1 MRYPNFKSC
10 KIAIIGLGYVGLPL
24 ALEFAKRKKCSFSG
38 KSLNRKVIGFDVK
51 LSRIKELENN
61 LDKTGETDLEDLK
74 NIKNI
79 SYTNDP
85 NKIINSDVFIVTVP
99 TPVDEIK
106 KPNLDFLN
114 KASCLIGEALK
125 KRKSQFLPIIIYE
138 STVFPGAT
146 EEICA
151 PLIEKVSGLV
161 YKEDFLCGYSP
172 ERINPGENTKKLRE
186 IIKITS
192 GCNSSCATWIDNL
205 YKSIIVAG
213 TYSAQSIKVAEA
225 AKVIENT
232 QRDLNIALVN
242 ELSIIFSKLKI
253 DTLDVL
259 DAASTKWNFLNF
271 RPGFVGGHCIGVDP
285 YYLTWKIEKE
295 GYKPEMILSGRKVNE
310 NMSRFFLEKITDH
323 MYKRKINIQ
332 SSRMLVLGCSFKE
345 DCPDIRNSKAIDF
358 IIRAKNQGFDVNLF
372 DPVADY
378 ANLEGLANEDLV
390 SEFPINRNYDV
401 LVIAVA
407 HKQFKKI
414 SLKHYE
420 NILNKKG
427 FIFDIKG
434 ILEKKDNV
442 LRP

>member
-1 MRYPNFKSC
+1 MRYPDFKNC
-10 KIAIIGLGYVGLPL
+10 KIAILGLGYVGLPL

-38 KSLNRKVIGFDVK
+38 KSLSRKVIGFDVK

-61 LDKTGETDLEDLK
+61 LDKTCETDLEDLK
-74 NIKNI
+74 NIKNL

-125 KRKSQFLPIIIYE
+125 KRKSEFLPIIIYE

-161 YKEDFLCGYSP
+161 YKKDFLCGYSP

-192 GCNSSCATWIDNL
+192 GCNPLCATWIDNL

-242 ELSIIFSKLKI
+242 ELSIIFSKLNI

-259 DAASTKWNFLNF
+259 DAASTKWNFANF
-271 RPGFVGGHCIGVDP
+271 RPGLVGGHCIGVDP
-285 YYLTWKIEKE
+285 YYLTWKIQQE
-295 GYKPEMILSGRKVNE
+295 GYKPEMILAGRKVNE
-310 NMSRFFLEKITDH
+310 KMSKFFLEKIINY
-323 MYKRKINIQ
+323 MSKIKIKIK
-332 SSRMLVLGCSFKE
+332 SPKMLVLGCSFKE

-358 IIRAKNQGFDVNLF
+358 IIRAKKKGFFVNIF
-372 DPVADY
+372 DPIADIS
-378 ANLEGLANEDLV
+378 NLDLQLKQNIV
-390 SEFPINRNYDV
+390 SIFPENKKYDV
-401 LVIAVA
+401 LVLAVA
-407 HKQFKKI
+407 HNQFKKI
-414 SLKHYE
+414 SLKNYYK
-420 NILNKKG
+420 ILNKKG

-434 ILEKKDNV
+434 ILEKKENI